1 LPFDCFVPP
10 EPSRRRR
17 LFAIQ
22 IAETRPATFVQAV
35 GNASARTIYPIG
47 HREEDL

>member
-1 LPFDCFVPP
+1 LLCATRTIEETAAV
-10 EPSRRRR
+10 
-17 LFAIQ
+17 AIQ
-22 IAETRPATFVQAV
+22 IAETRPATFAQAV